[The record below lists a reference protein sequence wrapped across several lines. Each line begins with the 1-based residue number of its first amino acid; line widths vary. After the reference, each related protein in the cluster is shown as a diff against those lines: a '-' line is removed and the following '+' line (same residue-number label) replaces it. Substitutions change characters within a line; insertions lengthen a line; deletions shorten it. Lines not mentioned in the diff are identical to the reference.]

1 MDLRSKQPTTTA
13 TCQSPCIVPSP
24 HSMQL
29 FPPPNF
35 FALSVA
41 ETAFI
46 NLPRLSPRLYL
57 LLGDC
62 ALASCASQGC
72 LGDRVGDHRL
82 AVMGT
87 LDVQRN
93 KVNFSSGRTF
103 LSSFRDGLK
112 ETLLPD
118 DPFRYLKGKSACSVA
133 WGYLKYF
140 VPILEW
146 APRYTF
152 AKFRFDLLAGI
163 TIASV
168 AIPQGI
174 SYARLANLPP
184 IIGLYSSFIPPL
196 VYAVFGSST
205 NLAVGTVAGASLF
218 MGSVIGTAVSATA
231 DPQLYIHLFFTAA
244 FFTGIIEAALG
255 IFRLGILVDFLS
267 RSTITGFMGG
277 TAVIVIVQQFKGFL
291 GLKHLTTKT
300 DVVSAVHALLANR
313 NQWRWES
320 AALGLCFFGFLLFCK
335 HLRTRVP
342 KLFWLSVISPLLVVV
357 SGCVFAYLVKAE
369 DHGIQ
374 IVGPLSKGLNPVS
387 ITDLKFQSDYIGTIM
402 KASLISAFLALSEGI
417 AVGRSLGM
425 LKNEQID
432 GNKEMIA
439 FGLMNIVG
447 SCFSCYLTTGPF
459 SKSAVNYHA
468 GCKTSMSN
476 VVMSIC
482 MMLVLLFLAPLFKYT
497 PLVALSAIIAVAMIG
512 LIEYEEAYRLFKV
525 DKFDFLI
532 CMSAFFGVIFYSMTV
547 GLLISVCLAVV
558 RSLLYIARPSTC
570 KLGSI
575 RGTEMYYDVKQYP
588 DSYVHPDILILNL
601 GSPIYYA
608 NAGYLKER
616 ILRWVEEEENMKKKD
631 AELQYVILDMGG
643 VTSID
648 NTGIGMLFD
657 VHKNLGRKGI
667 KIALTNPRLE
677 VAEKLMLS
685 RYIELIGGEDW
696 VFLSVK
702 EAVAACRFSLREL
715 RCEEES
721 SL

>member
-1 MDLRSKQPTTTA
+1 MR
-13 TCQSPCIVPSP
+13 
-24 HSMQL
+24 L

-41 ETAFI
+41 ETAFV

-57 LLGDC
+57 PLLS
-62 ALASCASQGC
+62 SCASQGC
-72 LGDRVGDHRL
+72 LGDRIGHHRF

-103 LSSFRDGLK
+103 LSSFRNGLK

-196 VYAVFGSST
+196 IYAVFGSST

-218 MGSVIGTAVSATA
+218 MGSIIGTVVPATA
-231 DPQLYIHLFFTAA
+231 DPQLYTHLFFTAA
-244 FFTGIIEAALG
+244 FFTGVIEAALG

-277 TAVIVIVQQFKGFL
+277 TAVIVIMQQFKGFL
-291 GLKHLTTKT
+291 GLKHFTTKT
-300 DVVSAVHALLANR
+300 DVVSAVRALLANR

-335 HLRTRVP
+335 HL
-342 KLFWLSVISPLLVVV
+342 
-357 SGCVFAYLVKAE
+357 
-369 DHGIQ
+369 
-374 IVGPLSKGLNPVS
+374 VGPLNKGLNPVS
-387 ITDLKFQSDYIGTIM
+387 ITDLKFQSNYIGTLL

-447 SCFSCYLTTGPF
+447 PF

-468 GCKTSMSN
+468 GCRTSMSN

-532 CMSAFFGVIFYSMTV
+532 CMSAFFGVIFYSMTA

-570 KLGSI
+570 KLGGI
-575 RGTEMYYDVKQYP
+575 EGTEMYCDVEQYP
-588 DSYVHPDILILNL
+588 NSYVHPDILILNL

-616 ILRWVEEEENMKKKD
+616 ILRWVEEEENTKKKD
-631 AELQYVILDMGG
+631 ADLQYVILDMG
-643 VTSID
+643 
-648 NTGIGMLFD
+648 
-657 VHKNLGRKGI
+657 
-667 KIALTNPRLE
+667 
-677 VAEKLMLS
+677 
-685 RYIELIGGEDW
+685 
-696 VFLSVK
+696 
-702 EAVAACRFSLREL
+702 
-715 RCEEES
+715 
-721 SL
+721 